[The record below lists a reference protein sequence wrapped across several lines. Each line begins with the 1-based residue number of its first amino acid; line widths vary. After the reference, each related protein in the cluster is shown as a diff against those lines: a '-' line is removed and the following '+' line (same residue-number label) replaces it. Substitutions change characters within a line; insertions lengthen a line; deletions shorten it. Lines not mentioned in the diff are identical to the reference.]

1 MISLCLVVFYVLD
14 VQAVSNDYE
23 DVVEQKQPQYEA
35 VVEPDA
41 IYEEPPQVRH
51 SLPELTPSEL

>member
-1 MISLCLVVFYVLD
+1 MISLSCCLYVLD
-14 VQAVSNDYE
+14 VEVVSNDYE
-23 DVVEQKQPQYEA
+23 EPVEQKQPQYEA

-51 SLPELTPSEL
+51 SLPELTRSGL